1 MVGSET
7 PIYPND
13 PCKAVKP
20 IEATEILTDT
30 RGVDFGPYMTQLAK
44 TIRKSWIDLLPPTV
58 FAPTVKQGSV
68 AIKVV
73 VQKDGKV
80 DKIEV
85 EESSGDVRLDGAALG
100 SITVS
105 SPLPPLPKEFP
116 GENLGLRLH
125 YYYNHTDNAKFYI
138 SPCVDV
144 RVPVGSTLQFS
155 VGGVE
160 HAAVAWKISGAGC
173 DKGACGTIS
182 EKGLYTAPGRVPDP
196 PIVIVNATPQSDNL
210 PPAKIQLSV
219 VPKAS
224 SQ

>member
-1 MVGSET
+1 MAGGVSMSESLISRSLVSGSFALTGVMLLAVCSVAFSQTSSSQRAAQDTFQKNDPRAQGPSTMVGSET

-30 RGVDFGPYMTQLAK
+30 RGVDFGPYMPQLAK

-116 GENLGLRLH
+116 GENL
-125 YYYNHTDNAKFYI
+125 
-138 SPCVDV
+138 
-144 RVPVGSTLQFS
+144 
-155 VGGVE
+155 
-160 HAAVAWKISGAGC
+160 
-173 DKGACGTIS
+173 
-182 EKGLYTAPGRVPDP
+182 
-196 PIVIVNATPQSDNL
+196 
-210 PPAKIQLSV
+210 
-219 VPKAS
+219 
-224 SQ
+224 